1 VTLPRG
7 ASDQGKQAEAGY
19 CCLLTP

>member
-7 ASDQGKQAEAGY
+7 ASDQRERPKASVH
-19 CCLLTP
+19 CPLTP